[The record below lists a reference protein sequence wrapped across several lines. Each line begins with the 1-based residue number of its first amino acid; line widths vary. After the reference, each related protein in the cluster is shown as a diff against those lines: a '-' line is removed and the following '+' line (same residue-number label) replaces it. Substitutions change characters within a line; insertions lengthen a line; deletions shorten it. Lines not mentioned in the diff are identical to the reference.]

1 MKKYIF
7 LASVLSLCVALCSCA
22 GTDESKTDAAS
33 TTSATAAIT
42 TDTITTTE
50 NTTSLLIQ
58 TTTSQTTSSWEDP
71 ENRRAKTPEVAVYL
85 DGQLITTWNS
95 MLYSHVGG
103 VVADGYIMFMDPP
116 YNEFP
121 EYDLT
126 ESLLVMVDG
135 AEKTTVAVRDAVTH
149 AIIAKYSPE
158 DLVKNIKNGFGAG
171 RYIIAF
177 DAKSYGTGSY
187 ANDCVVYSHYFYVN
201 IK

>member
-22 GTDESKTDAAS
+22 GADESKTDAAS

-42 TDTITTTE
+42 TDALSTTE
-50 NTTSLLIQ
+50 NTTSLTIQ
-58 TTTSQTTSSWEDP
+58 TTTSQTTSSLEDP

-85 DGQLITTWNS
+85 DGELITTWNS
-95 MLYSHVGG
+95 MLYSHIGG
-103 VVADGYIMFMDPP
+103 VIADGYIMFMDPP

-121 EYDLT
+121 EYDLA

-201 IK
+201 VK